1 MASTKQILEQLN
13 DSQQKAVKYCDGA
26 SLVIAGAGSGKTRV
40 LTYKIAYLI
49 QEKGYKPWA
58 ILALTFTNKAAE
70 EMKLR
75 IARLVGE
82 ECAAYLNMG
91 TFHSVLARILR
102 VEAEHIGY
110 RSNYTIYDENDSRS
124 LLKSIIKELQLDDSK
139 YKPASVGNIIS
150 LAKNRLITAEMY
162 AADRAV
168 LERDKAAGM
177 PAIHQIY
184 NIYAQRCQL
193 ANAMDF
199 DDLLLNAYQL
209 FNSSEEIREK
219 YVRRYEYVLVDEY
232 QDTNYAQ
239 QQIIYL
245 LTKERQRVCVVG
257 DDAQSIYAFRG
268 ANIDNILGFQ
278 HLYDNTQLFK
288 LEQNYR
294 STQRIVNAANSLI
307 RHNERQIHK
316 DVYSKNDEG
325 EPLVYQPLY
334 SDKEETIVV
343 SKHIQRIKKEEG
355 CSYSDFAILYRT
367 NSQSR
372 AFEEQLRKD
381 NIPYRIFGGLSFYQR
396 KEIKDVIA
404 YFRLVVNPDD
414 EEALRRVINYP
425 TRGIGNVTVGKIV
438 DVAHQKGCSMW
449 KAMTTMTAT
458 DFSLSA
464 ATWGKIKQFVGL
476 INSFANRQ
484 TTEDVY
490 SLGYDIIKQTGI
502 AQDLAGDTSPEGLA
516 RKENLEE
523 LLNGMKDFVDDRREQ
538 AGAGNIQLTDYLQE
552 VSLMT
557 DLDGGGDETDFQEGG
572 VALMTVHGA
581 KGLEFATVFIVGLEE
596 NIFPSPMS
604 SNTIRELEEERRL
617 LYVAI
622 TRAEKHC
629 FLTSVQNRLR
639 YGRMEFNPRSRFLN
653 DIDLRYMRV
662 ASEGSSDAAKGGWHR
677 RPSPREWWQNAN
689 PVATQFRADPKKREV
704 PPRKPEK
711 ASEPFSEDFRR
722 LLQSQAG
729 KSGTVPKMSNSAT
742 SVSGI
747 STVPTAVGL
756 REGCTIQH
764 QRFGIGKVVKLEGT
778 GENLK
783 ATVVFR
789 NAGNKQLLVKFAKF
803 TIIDE

>member
-1 MASTKQILEQLN
+1 MASTDQILEQLN
-13 DSQQKAVKYCDGA
+13 ESQQKAVKYCDGA

-49 QEKGYKPWA
+49 QEKGYQPWT

-91 TFHSVLARILR
+91 TFHSVFARILR

-110 RSNYTIYDENDSRS
+110 GSNYTIYDENDSRS
-124 LLKSIIKELQLDDSK
+124 LLKSIIKELNLDDTK

-150 LAKNRLITAEMY
+150 LAKNRLITAELY
-162 AADRAV
+162 AEDRAAQ
-168 LERDKAAGM
+168 ERDRGAGM
-177 PAIHQIY
+177 PALHQIY
-184 NIYAQRCQL
+184 TLYSQRCRL

-199 DDLLLNAYQL
+199 DDLLLNTFLL
-209 FNSSEEIREK
+209 FNNHEEIREK
-219 YVRRYEYVLVDEY
+219 YVRKFGYVLVDEY

-239 QQIIYL
+239 QQIVYQ
-245 LTKERQRVCVVG
+245 LTKERQKVCVVG

-278 HLYDNTQLFK
+278 QLYDNTQLFK

-316 DVYSKNDEG
+316 DVYSRNDEG
-325 EPLVYQPLY
+325 ELLVYQPLY

-343 SKHIQRIKKEEG
+343 SKHIKRIKKEEG

-396 KEIKDVIA
+396 KEVKDVIA

-414 EEALRRVINYP
+414 EEALRRIINYP
-425 TRGIGNVTVGKIV
+425 SRGIGNVTVGKIL
-438 DVAHQKGCSMW
+438 DVAHQSGCSMW
-449 KAMTTMTAT
+449 KAMTSMTAR
-458 DFSLSA
+458 DFSVSA
-464 ATWGKIKQFVGL
+464 AAWGKIQQFIQL
-476 INSFANRQ
+476 ITSFADRQ
-484 TTEDVY
+484 GTDDVFT
-490 SLGYDIIKQTGI
+490 LGCDIIKLTGV
-502 AQDLAGDTSPEGLA
+502 AQDLAGDTSPEGLS

-523 LLNGMKDFVDDRREQ
+523 LLNGMKDFVETRREET
-538 AGAGNIQLTDYLQE
+538 GAGNIHLTDYLQE
-552 VSLMT
+552 VSLLT
-557 DLDGGGDETDFQEGG
+557 DLDGGGDEADSQEGR

-604 SNTIRELEEERRL
+604 SNTLRELEEERRL

-629 FLTSVQNRLR
+629 FLTSVQNRMR

-653 DIDLRYMRV
+653 DIDPKLMRV
-662 ASEGSSDAAKGGWHR
+662 SSDGSGDAGTGGWHR
-677 RPSPREWWQNAN
+677 RPSSREWWQNSQ
-689 PVATQFRADPKKREV
+689 PTGTQFKADPRRREV
-704 PPRKPEK
+704 PPRRPEK
-711 ASEPFSEDFRR
+711 AVDPFSDEFRR
-722 LLQSQAG
+722 LLQS
-729 KSGTVPKMSNSAT
+729 KSDRQPMAPKKDEIST
-742 SVSGI
+742 PVSGAPA
-747 STVPTAVGL
+747 VPAAGGL

-764 QRFGIGKVVKLEGT
+764 QRFGIGKVVKLEGV

-789 NAGNKQLLVKFAKF
+789 NTGTKQLLVKFAKF
-803 TIIDE
+803 TVIDH

>member
-1 MASTKQILEQLN
+1 MASTDQILEQLN
-13 DSQQKAVKYCDGA
+13 ESQQKAVKYCDGA

-49 QEKGYKPWA
+49 QEKGYQPWT

-91 TFHSVLARILR
+91 TFHSVFARILR

-110 RSNYTIYDENDSRS
+110 GSNYTIYDENDSRS
-124 LLKSIIKELQLDDSK
+124 LMKSIIKELNLDDTK

-150 LAKNRLITAEMY
+150 LAKNRLITAGLY
-162 AADRAV
+162 AEDRAAQ
-168 LERDKAAGM
+168 ERDRGAGM
-177 PAIHQIY
+177 PALHQIY
-184 NIYAQRCQL
+184 TLYTQRCRL

-199 DDLLLNAYQL
+199 DDLLLNTFLL
-209 FNSSEEIREK
+209 FNNHEEIREK
-219 YVRRYEYVLVDEY
+219 YVRKFGYVLVDEY

-239 QQIIYL
+239 QQIVYQ
-245 LTKERQRVCVVG
+245 LTKERQKVCVVG

-278 HLYDNTQLFK
+278 QLYVNTQLFK

-316 DVYSKNDEG
+316 DVYSRNDEG
-325 EPLVYQPLY
+325 ELLVYQPLY

-343 SKHIQRIKKEEG
+343 SKHIKRIKKEEG

-396 KEIKDVIA
+396 KEVKDVIA

-414 EEALRRVINYP
+414 EEALRRIINYP
-425 TRGIGNVTVGKIV
+425 SRGIGNVTVGKIL
-438 DVAHQKGCSMW
+438 DVAHQSGCSMW
-449 KAMTTMTAT
+449 KAMTSMTAR
-458 DFSLSA
+458 DFSVSA
-464 ATWGKIKQFVGL
+464 AAWGKIQQFIQL
-476 INSFANRQ
+476 ITSFADRQ
-484 TTEDVY
+484 GTDDVFT
-490 SLGYDIIKQTGI
+490 LGCDIIKLTGV
-502 AQDLAGDTSPEGLA
+502 AQDLAGDTSPEGLS

-523 LLNGMKDFVDDRREQ
+523 LLNGMKDFVETRREET
-538 AGAGNIQLTDYLQE
+538 GAGNIHLTDYLQE
-552 VSLMT
+552 VSLLT
-557 DLDGGGDETDFQEGG
+557 DLDGGGDEADSQEGR

-604 SNTIRELEEERRL
+604 SNTLRELEEERRL

-629 FLTSVQNRLR
+629 FLTSVQNRMR

-653 DIDLRYMRV
+653 DIDPKLMRV
-662 ASEGSSDAAKGGWHR
+662 SSDGSGDAGSGGWHR
-677 RPSPREWWQNAN
+677 RPSSREWWQNSQ
-689 PVATQFRADPKKREV
+689 PTGTQFKADPRRREV
-704 PPRKPEK
+704 PPRRPEK
-711 ASEPFSEDFRR
+711 AVDPFSDEFRR
-722 LLQSQAG
+722 LLQP
-729 KSGTVPKMSNSAT
+729 KSGRQPMAPKKDEIST
-742 SVSGI
+742 PVSGAPA
-747 STVPTAVGL
+747 VPAAGGL

-764 QRFGIGKVVKLEGT
+764 QRFGVGKVVKLEGV

-789 NAGNKQLLVKFAKF
+789 NTGTKQLLVKFAKF
-803 TIIDE
+803 TVIDH